1 MRQGRP
7 PPLLVRKHMQR
18 CAEYRTSQRI
28 SLSFSL
34 SFCRASGGLAGKA
47 ERVPECPRSSGW
59 SAARSDDAA
68 AAADGD
74 AQAPLA
80 VGGAL
85 VSVGGRDTG
94 VGCVLAEEAT
104 VETEAESPG
113 PKFIH
118 QHQNQCVGLV
128 VYRLSMVAC
137 CRGYTSRRARLRQAH
152 RSICAQARGW
162 LDLLLCCSVSQL
174 ATTRAR

>member
-1 MRQGRP
+1 M
-7 PPLLVRKHMQR
+7 
-18 CAEYRTSQRI
+18 
-28 SLSFSL
+28 
-34 SFCRASGGLAGKA
+34 
-47 ERVPECPRSSGW
+47 PECPRSSGW

-74 AQAPLA
+74 VQAPLA
-80 VGGAL
+80 VGDAL
-85 VSVGGRDTG
+85 VSVGGRDTC

-128 VYRLSMVAC
+128 VYRYLWLLVAAATPPGELAFV
-137 CRGYTSRRARLRQAH
+137 RLIARHARRRAA
-152 RSICAQARGW
+152 A
-162 LDLLLCCSVSQL
+162 
-174 ATTRAR
+174 